1 MAEKK
6 LTFEQSME
14 RLDEIVSLL
23 EENEKPLDETIA
35 LFEEDPSYEQSA
47 EMIKECHYLSAL
59 ILMDEKQYNAATLKF
74 ADLGQY
80 KDSATM
86 IRNALTSQAF
96 L

>member
-35 LFEEDPSYEQSA
+35 LFEEGLKLVRSCDQKLKQLENRINDIIQ
-47 EMIKECHYLSAL
+47 KNGG
-59 ILMDEKQYNAATLKF
+59 DED
-74 ADLGQY
+74 AD
-80 KDSATM
+80 
-86 IRNALTSQAF
+86 
-96 L
+96 

>member
-35 LFEEDPSYEQSA
+35 LFEEGLKLVRSCDQKLKQFENRINGIIQ
-47 EMIKECHYLSAL
+47 KNGG
-59 ILMDEKQYNAATLKF
+59 DED
-74 ADLGQY
+74 AD
-80 KDSATM
+80 
-86 IRNALTSQAF
+86 
-96 L
+96 